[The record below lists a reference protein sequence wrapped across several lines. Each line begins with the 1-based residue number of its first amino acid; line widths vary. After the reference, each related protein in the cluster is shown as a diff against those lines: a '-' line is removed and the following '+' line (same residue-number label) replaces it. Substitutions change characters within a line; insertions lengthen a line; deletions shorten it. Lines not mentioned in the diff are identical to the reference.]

1 MKKNVFTDG
10 DSWLNSGL
18 SRLFDVIVLGLLTTL
33 LCIPVITIGAAIT
46 ANMDAMIRF
55 AMKKDE
61 KVYKRYFEAFRKN
74 FLKSTLIWLIMLVV
88 GVLVLGAAYMSYI
101 GVGDVN
107 STMRI
112 VLVVFTL
119 LMVLLYGFTFTYVFA
134 LQSRYENKV
143 TTTILNALL
152 ISLSNFPKSVVL
164 FGLTVGLTV
173 LGYIYIGLIP
183 LFVILEF
190 TVVTFIA
197 GKLIVPI
204 FAKLGDAEA
213 AGEEVPV
220 EEEAEEETVGE
231 APEEKQEEV
240 TEDEKEDSAEKEEKE

>member
-18 SRLFDVIVLGLLTTL
+18 SRFFDIIVLGLLTTI

-46 ANMDAMIRF
+46 ANMDLMLRY

-61 KVYKRYFEAFRKN
+61 GVYKRFFYTFRKN

-88 GVLVLGAAYMSYI
+88 GVLVVGAAYMSFV
-101 GVGDVN
+101 GVGDVG

-112 VLVVFTL
+112 ILVVFTL
-119 LMVLLYGFTFTYVFA
+119 LMLVLYGFTFTYVFA

-143 TTTILNALL
+143 GTTIMNAML
-152 ISLSNFPKSVVL
+152 IGLSNLPKSIVL
-164 FGLTVGLTV
+164 FGLTVGLTA
-173 LGYIYIGLIP
+173 LGYVYTGLIP

-190 TVVTFIA
+190 TIVTFIA

-204 FAKLGDAEA
+204 LAKLGDAEA
-213 AGEEVPV
+213 AGEEVPET
-220 EEEAEEETVGE
+220 EEPDAAKEASE
-231 APEEKQEEV
+231 
-240 TEDEKEDSAEKEEKE
+240 EKEEKDDSEADTKKKGRKRKK